1 MLKKSVEDALNK
13 QLNAEMYS
21 SYLYLAMSAYMESI
35 SMKGFAKWLRIQ
47 AKEELAHGMK
57 FYDYI
62 IEAGGRVKLTAI
74 EAPKTPWKSAGAVF
88 DQVFAHEQKVTG
100 LINAIMDTAV
110 KEKDYAT
117 QNFLGWF
124 VKEQV
129 EEEANASEIVARI
142 TMIGDV
148 PGHLFCLDQELGKRE

>member
-13 QLNAEMYS
+13 QINAEMYS

-35 SMKGFAKWLRIQ
+35 SMKGFARWLRVQ
-47 AKEELAHGMK
+47 AKEELGHAMK
-57 FYDYI
+57 FYDYVV
-62 IEAGGRVKLTAI
+62 EAGGTVRLTAI

-88 DQVFAHEQKVTG
+88 DQVLAHEKKVTG
-100 LINAIMDTAV
+100 LINGIMDVAV

-129 EEEANASEIVARI
+129 EEEANASEIVAQI
-142 TMIGDV
+142 GMIGDV
-148 PGHLFCLDQELGKRE
+148 PGHLFWLDHELGKRE

>member
-13 QLNAEMYS
+13 QINAEMYS

-35 SMKGFAKWLRIQ
+35 SMKGFARWLRIQ
-47 AKEELAHGMK
+47 AKEELGHAMK
-57 FYDYI
+57 FYDYV
-62 IEAGGRVKLTAI
+62 IEAGGTVRLTAI

-88 DQVFAHEQKVTG
+88 DQVLAHEKKVTG
-100 LINAIMDTAV
+100 LINGIMDIAV

-129 EEEANASEIVARI
+129 EEEANASEIVAQI
-142 TMIGDV
+142 GIIGDI
-148 PGHLFCLDQELGKRE
+148 PGHLFCLDRELGKRE

>member
-35 SMKGFAKWLRIQ
+35 TMKGFAKWLRIQ

-62 IEAGGRVKLTAI
+62 IEAGGRVRLTAI

-142 TMIGDV
+142 SMIGDV
-148 PGHLFCLDQELGKRE
+148 PGHLFCLDHELGKRE